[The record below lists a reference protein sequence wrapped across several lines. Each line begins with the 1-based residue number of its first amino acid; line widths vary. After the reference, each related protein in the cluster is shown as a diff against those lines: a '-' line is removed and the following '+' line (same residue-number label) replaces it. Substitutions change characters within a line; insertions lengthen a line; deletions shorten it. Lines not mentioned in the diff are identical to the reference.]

1 MKYKKL
7 VKLGIISGVIA
18 VGALIAVNR
27 PEVKQMTQSFLSRF
41 AETADTEQSIHVSA
55 QDIANA
61 TPLAP
66 ILDNNVPEKED
77 SQTDKSSQNTGKIK
91 STISDIFNDMKN
103 SEKKTGSEEAVSP
116 YQDAHS
122 KFETG
127 ELSRVP
133 ESAVQVTVKRVVD
146 GDTYLVDM
154 GGKET
159 KIRLIGVDTPESVAS
174 DEYLDKSGKKNTD
187 FGKEVS
193 SVMKDKL
200 PEGTTLFVVTDVQ
213 EMDTYGRVLAY
224 VYFEDGELVQDF
236 LLSNGYAQVM
246 TVPPNVAMVDHFLEL
261 EQKAIDAGVGI
272 WQDYANAFQ
281 QDQDA
286 EQDLEMD

>member
-77 SQTDKSSQNTGKIK
+77 SQADKSSQSTGKIK

-103 SEKKTGSEEAVSP
+103 PEKKTGSEEVVSP

-127 ELSRVP
+127 EISRVP

-193 SVMKDKL
+193 SVMKEKL